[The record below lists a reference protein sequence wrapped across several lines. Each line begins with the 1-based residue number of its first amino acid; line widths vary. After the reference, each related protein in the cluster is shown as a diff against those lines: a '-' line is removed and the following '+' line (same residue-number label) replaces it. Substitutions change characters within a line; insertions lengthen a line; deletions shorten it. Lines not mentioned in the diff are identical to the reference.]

1 MTDEEF
7 PRLLKRYKNQLNRFD
22 LEALTTAV
30 TAVYK
35 LEREFS
41 GDPNKI
47 AAAIMKA
54 HPKISAK
61 PSREEI
67 CALRCAE
74 LAKFYSRVSDG
85 NAGVD
90 QNAKVVD
97 LMNWR
102 NVLLLGQIGCAPTPA
117 QRLAMQTS
125 QRDLL
130 TPDNLQR
137 VQHADRIDKAVAMA
151 TSRFADAADGAHPS
165 LPRPHDPLVQIILER
180 CDIKFN

>member
-97 LMNWR
+97 FTNIIQTLYGTKKDR
-102 NVLLLGQIGCAPTPA
+102 NPCTYSSLEKCPA
-117 QRLAMQTS
+117 GTLA
-125 QRDLL
+125 
-130 TPDNLQR
+130 
-137 VQHADRIDKAVAMA
+137 K
-151 TSRFADAADGAHPS
+151 
-165 LPRPHDPLVQIILER
+165 
-180 CDIKFN
+180 

>member
-1 MTDEEF
+1 MG
-7 PRLLKRYKNQLNRFD
+7 LLEQYRNQLNRFD
-22 LEALTTAV
+22 QEALTDAV
-30 TAVYK
+30 AAVYR
-35 LEREFS
+35 LERLHP

-47 AAAIMKA
+47 AAEIMRA
-54 HPKISAK
+54 HPTMSPK
-61 PSREEI
+61 PTREEI
-67 CALRCAE
+67 LGLRCAE

-117 QRLAMQTS
+117 QRLAMQTN

-137 VQHADRIDKAVAMA
+137 VQHADRLEKAVAIA
-151 TSRFADAADGAHPS
+151 TSGFADAADGAQPS
-165 LPRPHDPLVQIILER
+165 LPKPQDPLVQHILER
-180 CDIKFN
+180 CDVKFK